1 MQIGELLHVDFE
13 RLVGQPGDPKVLYPH
28 IDVWQSVV
36 VSLVEVSQP
45 HPLVHQAQ
53 WRVLVL
59 LLELLELV
67 VVVGLASLVHH
78 LAFGHPTP
86 AVDIVDVEE
95 NEAEVEEEHH
105 TEADPA
111 KAVEHLDGV
120 HESGVVIAHDLLY

>member
-1 MQIGELLHVDFE
+1 MQIGELLHVNFE
-13 RLVGQPGDPKVLYPH
+13 GLIRQSGDPEVLDSH
-28 IDVWQSVV
+28 IDVRQSVV
-36 VSLVEVSQP
+36 VPPIEVAQP
-45 HPLVHQAQ
+45 HPLVHQTQ
-53 WRVLVL
+53 WRIFVL
-59 LLELLELV
+59 LLKLLELV